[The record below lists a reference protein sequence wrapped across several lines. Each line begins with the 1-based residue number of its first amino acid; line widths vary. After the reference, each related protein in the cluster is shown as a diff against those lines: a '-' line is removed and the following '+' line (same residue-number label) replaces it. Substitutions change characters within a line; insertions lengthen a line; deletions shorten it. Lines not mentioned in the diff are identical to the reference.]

1 MLSDN
6 TIEELIRSTIKECL
20 TDAFSS
26 ALRSQ
31 QATHHAPMGASK
43 QEVLLSRKEA
53 AALLNVSVQT
63 ISSLVK
69 SGKLSVVKISRRV
82 LITRESFI
90 ELTRNNE
97 VTQ

>member
-1 MLSDN
+1 MLSKN

-20 TDAFSS
+20 TDALPSV
-26 ALRSQ
+26 LRSQ
-31 QATHHAPMGASK
+31 QNAHHAPMCASQ

-82 LITRESFI
+82 LITRDSFI
-90 ELTRNNE
+90 DLTRKKE
-97 VTQ
+97 VAP

>member
-1 MLSDN
+1 MLSKN

-20 TDAFSS
+20 TDAFTSV
-26 ALRSQ
+26 LRSQ
-31 QATHHAPMGASK
+31 QAAHHAPMGASK

-82 LITRESFI
+82 LITRDSFI
-90 ELTRNNE
+90 ELTRNKG
-97 VTQ
+97 VTP